1 MGMIEI
7 SEAKDIEP
15 EEKNIESR
23 TLKDT
28 FV

>member
-1 MGMIEI
+1 MGMIDI
-7 SEAKDIEP
+7 SEAKDVVP